1 MMRATGGTT
10 TSADPSPDELNQDLR
25 TVIVAPM
32 TTAGRALVGW
42 SAKHHNRPPASPG
55 DVRNEA
61 AELQDSLDG
70 LQPVAQERGAVG
82 LTISRLT
89 LVVAVL
95 CLAAPLAA
103 MAQAG
108 RVRIGYLT
116 AGDEARN
123 PRNAAFRQRLREL
136 GYVEGQDVTLEI
148 RAAAGKLDRLPGLA
162 AELVRLKVDVIVA
175 NNSPAIDAARKAT
188 TSIPIVMSAATDP
201 VATGFVTSLARPGGN
216 ITGLTIQSPD
226 LSAKTLQLLKEAVP
240 NLSRVTVLLDPGFPG
255 GRRWLSELETAA
267 PALVVQLQ
275 VVEVR
280 SPSDLEGAF
289 AAATKNRAGAVL
301 SVAGSIGFLHRAQ
314 IADLAVKRRLP
325 TVGGLPEYAEAGW
338 LMGFGARFIDQD
350 RRAAD
355 FVDRILK
362 GAKPADLPI
371 EQPTK
376 FYLAINLKTAKA
388 LGLSIPPPLLLR
400 ADQLIQ

>member
-1 MMRATGGTT
+1 
-10 TSADPSPDELNQDLR
+10 
-25 TVIVAPM
+25 
-32 TTAGRALVGW
+32 
-42 SAKHHNRPPASPG
+42 
-55 DVRNEA
+55 
-61 AELQDSLDG
+61 
-70 LQPVAQERGAVG
+70 VG

>member
-1 MMRATGGTT
+1 
-10 TSADPSPDELNQDLR
+10 
-25 TVIVAPM
+25 
-32 TTAGRALVGW
+32 
-42 SAKHHNRPPASPG
+42 
-55 DVRNEA
+55 
-61 AELQDSLDG
+61 
-70 LQPVAQERGAVG
+70 VG
-82 LTISRLT
+82 LTIIRLT
-89 LVVAVL
+89 LIVAVL
-95 CLAAPLAA
+95 FLSAPLVAV
-103 MAQAG
+103 AQAG

-116 AGDEARN
+116 AADEAGN
-123 PRNAAFRQRLREL
+123 PRSAAFRQRLREL
-136 GYVEGQDVTLEI
+136 GYVEGQDVALEI
-148 RAAAGKLDRLPGLA
+148 RAAAGRLERLPGLA

-240 NLSRVTVLLDPGFPG
+240 NLSRVTVLWDPGFPG
-255 GRRWLSELETAA
+255 GRRWLSELEAAA

-275 VVEVR
+275 AVEVR
-280 SPSDLEGAF
+280 SPGELDGAF
-289 AAATKNRAGAVL
+289 AAATRNRAGAVL
-301 SVAGSIGFLHRAQ
+301 SVAGSIGFLYRAR

-388 LGLSIPPPLLLR
+388 LGLSIPQPLLLR